1 MIQSLAF
8 GMDSLQQFI
17 NRDHPSDPN
26 TQIIK
31 VIDPITGLSKLEH
44 RQLNTNFE
52 TQSIKSDMSYKWSA
66 VGEMNNDEL
75 DQLKIKNEQR
85 IKQIED
91 RYFHANS

>member
-1 MIQSLAF
+1 
-8 GMDSLQQFI
+8 
-17 NRDHPSDPN
+17 
-26 TQIIK
+26 
-31 VIDPITGLSKLEH
+31 
-44 RQLNTNFE
+44 
-52 TQSIKSDMSYKWSA
+52 MSYKWSA